1 VCEYANVDGL
11 LGRRTGTVAPL
22 NRLRDV
28 CNVLKAAYER
38 QIRCEPSLLD
48 SRLSASEQSD
58 MSPSSIDADEAE
70 GRDVV
75 NGVIEIQ
82 NSTLSDEAR
91 E

>member
-1 VCEYANVDGL
+1 MCEYANEDGR

-38 QIRCEPSLLD
+38 QIRCEPSD
-48 SRLSASEQSD
+48 ESRLSASEQSD
-58 MSPSSIDADEAE
+58 MSPSSTDADEAE